1 MVGLEKKAEDLG
13 PPNRDQL
20 SALAER
26 RANAARDFL
35 ADQGS
40 IDTGRLFG
48 CRPTV
53 EAADKGARVEL
64 LL

>member
-1 MVGLEKKAEDLG
+1 MEKKAEDLG
-13 PPNRDQL
+13 PPDRDL
-20 SALAER
+20 LGNLAER
-26 RANAARDFL
+26 RANAARDYL
-35 ADQGS
+35 ADQAG

-48 CRPTV
+48 CRPAV